1 VDHQQIETM
10 ARDLA
15 ALHQT
20 VQQLGADHEQL
31 TRKIAKLQTE
41 KPQANKPFTEKPD
54 KRVLRRVSAHP
65 AAPVAAPVRKPA
77 PITPMPPQT
86 TPQVSTLNPLSPPSQ
101 PASQIPSE
109 PQPSGP
115 TPFRSLLRVPQP

>member
-20 VQQLGADHEQL
+20 VEELAAGQERL

-41 KPQANKPFTEKPD
+41 KPQADKASAEKPD

-65 AAPVAAPVRKPA
+65 PAPVAAPVRKPL
-77 PITPMPPQT
+77 PITPMPPQA
-86 TPQVSTLNPLSPPSQ
+86 TPQVSTLAPLSPPPQ

-109 PQPSGP
+109 PQP
-115 TPFRSLLRVPQP
+115 